1 MYFRNKSLN
10 LHRKYVIDA
19 MATEKTKRPVFE
31 PDYDFIS
38 EEVGS
43 AEVGEAI
50 RYSEDTL
57 LCRCDA
63 GSLILRLN
71 HSELT
76 LTAGMH
82 FWISSGALVKVIGC
96 SNDLKVTILRFS
108 FNFFNGIYPLLS
120 GEVIDVVDRATPEVF
135 VPESENMLDLIFE
148 QLLYMDRHKAHSNRH
163 TLVAN
168 MVVNYLLTVYEQA
181 YRRIDRSEA
190 SAAIDRASQ
199 LVCVLFDLCAGDAE
213 SHRDIGYYAEKMH
226 ISPRYLHRICK
237 QSMGYTPKAVI
248 DYVIVGK
255 AKKMLLATGLTVQEI
270 AGRLCF
276 PDQAT
281 FGQYFKRN
289 IGMTPTEFRRRYR

>member
-1 MYFRNKSLN
+1 MRRRFLDGIDSLARAVALCLCAADGYGVVEIESCEVLRPFRL
-10 LHRKYVIDA
+10 
-19 MATEKTKRPVFE
+19 
-31 PDYDFIS
+31 
-38 EEVGS
+38 
-43 AEVGEAI
+43 GE
-50 RYSEDTL
+50 
-57 LCRCDA
+57 
-63 GSLILRLN
+63 G
-71 HSELT
+71 
-76 LTAGMH
+76 
-82 FWISSGALVKVIGC
+82 
-96 SNDLKVTILRFS
+96 
-108 FNFFNGIYPLLS
+108 
-120 GEVIDVVDRATPEVF
+120 
-135 VPESENMLDLIFE
+135 
-148 QLLYMDRHKAHSNRH
+148 
-163 TLVAN
+163 
-168 MVVNYLLTVYEQA
+168 YEQA

-289 IGMTPTEFRRRYR
+289 IGMFPTEFRRRYR